1 MGVLDRITGRTPPF
15 AIANEDGELEL
26 RAQPAAFSKDRALV
40 AAARKV
46 EIKTSADLL
55 DYLDRPYEAWQKE
68 AWTYF
73 NSIGEVNFGLT
84 VLGSVMSRVRLY
96 PAVIVDPDAPP
107 TATVDLRR
115 RANELNEKETSE
127 ETADHLTAPEDLT
140 EEVMDYMD
148 LLLEKLGSGPAGLA
162 GLMRSFTLNQS
173 VAGECYLVKYND
185 EWSIR
190 SSQEVKLRSTDG
202 KWILQETRSG
212 RGQTVYEK
220 ILDPNY
226 IFRIWRQ
233 HPQFSGE
240 PHSTMMAL
248 LEPCDELLTLQRMIR
263 GVARSRMNAGIMFI
277 PDDITVASRSVAETE
292 EEAEDDNEVLMNEI
306 FDAVTEP
313 ITNESASSTVTPVFL
328 TGPADSGDKIK
339 WISIARDS
347 DQFLV
352 ERADKALDRILNG
365 LDAPKDMI
373 TGFAS
378 VKYNNAM
385 KVDDNMYNS
394 HVEPLAVMLCDAITL
409 VYLRTFLKAK
419 FGDALS
425 NETLSKLVFW
435 YDPTEIVIK
444 PNPAEAA
451 SKGHEL
457 NVVNDAA
464 WRRANGFAD
473 TDAPSEKELA
483 MRIIMGMKNIPP
495 EVQTLML
502 ERAFPELFSNLID
515 ELGKAKEV
523 LNPPQPSAGPPNE
536 EEDEEEK
543 PTTPPEKETDNG

>member
-1 MGVLDRITGRTPPF
+1 MGILDRITGRTAPL
-15 AIANEDGELEL
+15 AIANERGEIEL
-26 RAQPAAFSKDRALV
+26 HAQPAPYSKDRALV

-55 DYLDRPYEAWQKE
+55 DHLDRPFEAWQRE

-107 TATVDLRR
+107 TATIDLRR

-127 ETADHLTAPEDLT
+127 ETADKLTAPEDLT

-148 LLLEKLGSGPAGLA
+148 FLLERLGSGPSGLA
-162 GLMRSFTLNQS
+162 GLLRTFTLNQS
-173 VAGECYLVKYND
+173 VAGECYLVKYQD

-190 SSQEVKLRSTDG
+190 SSQEVKIRPTDG

-220 ILDPNY
+220 VLDPNF

-292 EEAEDDNEVLMNEI
+292 EEAEEDNEVLMNEI
-306 FDAVTEP
+306 FDAVTTP
-313 ITNESASSTVTPVFL
+313 ITNESAASTVTPVFL
-328 TGPADSGDKIK
+328 TGPADSGEKIK

-425 NETLSKLVFW
+425 AETLSKLVYW

-451 SKGHEL
+451 TKGHEL

-473 TDAPSEKELA
+473 TDAPSERELA

-495 EVQTLML
+495 EVQAIML
-502 ERAFPELFSNLID
+502 ERTFPELFGNVID
-515 ELGKAKEV
+515 ELAKAKAII
-523 LNPPQPSAGPPNE
+523 NDAQPTSGPPME
-536 EEDEEEK
+536 EETEGEESL
-543 PTTPPEKETDNG
+543 PPKEENNNG